1 MLLDINEYNDIFH
14 TFLVYLQY
22 TNINQK
28 FYNFTFIFLKTA
40 CHADPGA
47 EIERAES
54 GLYTLR
60 QIIREFLKEA
70 ANYNVPL

>member
-1 MLLDINEYNDIFH
+1 MLLDINEYHDIFH

-28 FYNFTFIFLKTA
+28 FYNFTFTFLKTD

-60 QIIREFLKEA
+60 QKIREFLKEA